1 MDLFKNDTF
10 EIVVR
15 CVIAMTTLFFMTKL
29 LGKKQVSELSLFDYV
44 VGISIGNFASE
55 MAINLEA
62 KFFNAMLAIVVFG
75 ILAYIISILTLKS
88 LKLRK
93 FFIGSPTILL
103 EHGNLIYKNM
113 KKSMIDVNDILSQA
127 REMGYFDISEVEF
140 AILEANGK
148 ISFLPKGEYKNV
160 NIKDMNL
167 KIEKQGLCANVII
180 DGNIMNDN
188 LINIGKD
195 EKWLLHELDVKGK
208 NVSDILLAT
217 VDINDKIVIFDR
229 RKDIDSKNTK
239 YKRLFNAFCEQSRK
253 DNSTNCVYKFI
264 QVCMEP
270 ARGLNTQSAYEK
282 RRFEVNR
289 VLMLKGIEIRDD
301 GNFYKITKAESLSE
315 VERRTREL
323 KNKLSCYGA
332 HQRVLIC
339 CREELLVDDYFH
351 AVQEAVK
358 GICDRVREMSGLLTD
373 GNELIQTAFSVKN
386 PYIVLNS
393 LRTTSEQNQ
402 QNGLKEIILGL
413 IHMVRN
419 VTAHELRIRWDIN
432 ENDAIDILQQVSFVH
447 KYMDQCITVRHLA

>member
-1 MDLFKNDTF
+1 MDLFKNDAF
-10 EIVVR
+10 EVVIR
-15 CVIAMTTLFFMTKL
+15 CIIAMTTLFFMTKL

-62 KFFNAMLAIVVFG
+62 EFFNAMLAIVVFG
-75 ILAYIISILTLKS
+75 VLAYIISILTLKS

-217 VDINDKIVIFDR
+217 VDINDKLVIFDR
-229 RKDIDSKNTK
+229 RKDIDSK
-239 YKRLFNAFCEQSRK
+239 
-253 DNSTNCVYKFI
+253 
-264 QVCMEP
+264 
-270 ARGLNTQSAYEK
+270 
-282 RRFEVNR
+282 
-289 VLMLKGIEIRDD
+289 
-301 GNFYKITKAESLSE
+301 KILE
-315 VERRTREL
+315 
-323 KNKLSCYGA
+323 
-332 HQRVLIC
+332 
-339 CREELLVDDYFH
+339 
-351 AVQEAVK
+351 
-358 GICDRVREMSGLLTD
+358 
-373 GNELIQTAFSVKN
+373 
-386 PYIVLNS
+386 
-393 LRTTSEQNQ
+393 
-402 QNGLKEIILGL
+402 
-413 IHMVRN
+413 
-419 VTAHELRIRWDIN
+419 
-432 ENDAIDILQQVSFVH
+432 
-447 KYMDQCITVRHLA
+447 

>member
-15 CVIAMTTLFFMTKL
+15 CIIAMTTLFFMTKL

-62 KFFNAMLAIVVFG
+62 EFFNAMLAIVVFG

-229 RKDIDSKNTK
+229 RKDIDSKK
-239 YKRLFNAFCEQSRK
+239 
-253 DNSTNCVYKFI
+253 
-264 QVCMEP
+264 
-270 ARGLNTQSAYEK
+270 
-282 RRFEVNR
+282 
-289 VLMLKGIEIRDD
+289 VLE
-301 GNFYKITKAESLSE
+301 
-315 VERRTREL
+315 
-323 KNKLSCYGA
+323 
-332 HQRVLIC
+332 
-339 CREELLVDDYFH
+339 
-351 AVQEAVK
+351 
-358 GICDRVREMSGLLTD
+358 
-373 GNELIQTAFSVKN
+373 
-386 PYIVLNS
+386 
-393 LRTTSEQNQ
+393 
-402 QNGLKEIILGL
+402 
-413 IHMVRN
+413 
-419 VTAHELRIRWDIN
+419 
-432 ENDAIDILQQVSFVH
+432 
-447 KYMDQCITVRHLA
+447 

>member
-1 MDLFKNDTF
+1 MDLFKNDAF
-10 EIVVR
+10 EVVIR
-15 CVIAMTTLFFMTKL
+15 CIIAMTTLFFMTKL

-62 KFFNAMLAIVVFG
+62 EFFNAMLAIVVFG
-75 ILAYIISILTLKS
+75 VLAYIISILTLKS

-208 NVSDILLAT
+208 NVSDILLTT

-229 RKDIDSKNTK
+229 RKDIDSKK
-239 YKRLFNAFCEQSRK
+239 
-253 DNSTNCVYKFI
+253 
-264 QVCMEP
+264 
-270 ARGLNTQSAYEK
+270 
-282 RRFEVNR
+282 
-289 VLMLKGIEIRDD
+289 VLE
-301 GNFYKITKAESLSE
+301 
-315 VERRTREL
+315 
-323 KNKLSCYGA
+323 
-332 HQRVLIC
+332 
-339 CREELLVDDYFH
+339 
-351 AVQEAVK
+351 
-358 GICDRVREMSGLLTD
+358 
-373 GNELIQTAFSVKN
+373 
-386 PYIVLNS
+386 
-393 LRTTSEQNQ
+393 
-402 QNGLKEIILGL
+402 
-413 IHMVRN
+413 
-419 VTAHELRIRWDIN
+419 
-432 ENDAIDILQQVSFVH
+432 
-447 KYMDQCITVRHLA
+447 

>member
-29 LGKKQVSELSLFDYV
+29 LGKKQVSELRLFDDV

-148 ISFLPKGEYKNV
+148 ISFLPKGEYKNI

-167 KIEKQGLCANVII
+167 KIEKQGLCANVIM

-188 LINIGKD
+188 LNNIGKD
-195 EKWLLHELDVKGK
+195 EEWLLHELDVKGK

-229 RKDIDSKNTK
+229 RKDIDSKK
-239 YKRLFNAFCEQSRK
+239 
-253 DNSTNCVYKFI
+253 
-264 QVCMEP
+264 
-270 ARGLNTQSAYEK
+270 
-282 RRFEVNR
+282 
-289 VLMLKGIEIRDD
+289 VLE
-301 GNFYKITKAESLSE
+301 
-315 VERRTREL
+315 
-323 KNKLSCYGA
+323 
-332 HQRVLIC
+332 
-339 CREELLVDDYFH
+339 
-351 AVQEAVK
+351 
-358 GICDRVREMSGLLTD
+358 
-373 GNELIQTAFSVKN
+373 
-386 PYIVLNS
+386 
-393 LRTTSEQNQ
+393 
-402 QNGLKEIILGL
+402 
-413 IHMVRN
+413 
-419 VTAHELRIRWDIN
+419 
-432 ENDAIDILQQVSFVH
+432 
-447 KYMDQCITVRHLA
+447 

>member
-1 MDLFKNDTF
+1 MDLFKNDAF
-10 EIVVR
+10 EVVIR
-15 CVIAMTTLFFMTKL
+15 CIIAMTTLFFMTKL

-62 KFFNAMLAIVVFG
+62 EFFNAMLAIVVFG
-75 ILAYIISILTLKS
+75 VLAYIISILTLKS

-229 RKDIDSKNTK
+229 RKDIDSKK
-239 YKRLFNAFCEQSRK
+239 
-253 DNSTNCVYKFI
+253 
-264 QVCMEP
+264 
-270 ARGLNTQSAYEK
+270 
-282 RRFEVNR
+282 
-289 VLMLKGIEIRDD
+289 VLE
-301 GNFYKITKAESLSE
+301 
-315 VERRTREL
+315 
-323 KNKLSCYGA
+323 
-332 HQRVLIC
+332 
-339 CREELLVDDYFH
+339 
-351 AVQEAVK
+351 
-358 GICDRVREMSGLLTD
+358 
-373 GNELIQTAFSVKN
+373 
-386 PYIVLNS
+386 
-393 LRTTSEQNQ
+393 
-402 QNGLKEIILGL
+402 
-413 IHMVRN
+413 
-419 VTAHELRIRWDIN
+419 
-432 ENDAIDILQQVSFVH
+432 
-447 KYMDQCITVRHLA
+447 

>member
-1 MDLFKNDTF
+1 MDIFNNDTF
-10 EIVVR
+10 NIIIR
-15 CVIAMTTLFFMTKL
+15 CVVAMTTLFFMTKL

-62 KFFNAMLAIVVFG
+62 EFFNAMLAIVVFG
-75 ILAYIISILTLKS
+75 VLAYIISILTLKS

-217 VDINDKIVIFDR
+217 VDINDKLVIFDR
-229 RKDIDSKNTK
+229 RKDIDSK
-239 YKRLFNAFCEQSRK
+239 
-253 DNSTNCVYKFI
+253 
-264 QVCMEP
+264 
-270 ARGLNTQSAYEK
+270 
-282 RRFEVNR
+282 
-289 VLMLKGIEIRDD
+289 
-301 GNFYKITKAESLSE
+301 KILE
-315 VERRTREL
+315 
-323 KNKLSCYGA
+323 
-332 HQRVLIC
+332 
-339 CREELLVDDYFH
+339 
-351 AVQEAVK
+351 
-358 GICDRVREMSGLLTD
+358 
-373 GNELIQTAFSVKN
+373 
-386 PYIVLNS
+386 
-393 LRTTSEQNQ
+393 
-402 QNGLKEIILGL
+402 
-413 IHMVRN
+413 
-419 VTAHELRIRWDIN
+419 
-432 ENDAIDILQQVSFVH
+432 
-447 KYMDQCITVRHLA
+447 

>member
-1 MDLFKNDTF
+1 MDLFKNDAF
-10 EIVVR
+10 EVVIR

-62 KFFNAMLAIVVFG
+62 EFFNSMLAIVVFG
-75 ILAYIISILTLKS
+75 VLAYIISILTLKS

-148 ISFLPKGEYKNV
+148 ISFLPKGEYKNI

-217 VDINDKIVIFDR
+217 VDINDKLVIFDR
-229 RKDIDSKNTK
+229 RKDIDSKK
-239 YKRLFNAFCEQSRK
+239 
-253 DNSTNCVYKFI
+253 
-264 QVCMEP
+264 
-270 ARGLNTQSAYEK
+270 
-282 RRFEVNR
+282 
-289 VLMLKGIEIRDD
+289 VLE
-301 GNFYKITKAESLSE
+301 
-315 VERRTREL
+315 
-323 KNKLSCYGA
+323 
-332 HQRVLIC
+332 
-339 CREELLVDDYFH
+339 
-351 AVQEAVK
+351 
-358 GICDRVREMSGLLTD
+358 
-373 GNELIQTAFSVKN
+373 
-386 PYIVLNS
+386 
-393 LRTTSEQNQ
+393 
-402 QNGLKEIILGL
+402 
-413 IHMVRN
+413 
-419 VTAHELRIRWDIN
+419 
-432 ENDAIDILQQVSFVH
+432 
-447 KYMDQCITVRHLA
+447 

>member
-29 LGKKQVSELSLFDYV
+29 LGKKQVSELRLFDDV

-148 ISFLPKGEYKNV
+148 ISFLPKGEYKNI

-167 KIEKQGLCANVII
+167 KREKQGLCANVIM

-188 LINIGKD
+188 LNNIGKD
-195 EKWLLHELDVKGK
+195 EEWLLHELDVKGK

-229 RKDIDSKNTK
+229 RKDIDSKK
-239 YKRLFNAFCEQSRK
+239 
-253 DNSTNCVYKFI
+253 
-264 QVCMEP
+264 
-270 ARGLNTQSAYEK
+270 
-282 RRFEVNR
+282 
-289 VLMLKGIEIRDD
+289 VLE
-301 GNFYKITKAESLSE
+301 
-315 VERRTREL
+315 
-323 KNKLSCYGA
+323 
-332 HQRVLIC
+332 
-339 CREELLVDDYFH
+339 
-351 AVQEAVK
+351 
-358 GICDRVREMSGLLTD
+358 
-373 GNELIQTAFSVKN
+373 
-386 PYIVLNS
+386 
-393 LRTTSEQNQ
+393 
-402 QNGLKEIILGL
+402 
-413 IHMVRN
+413 
-419 VTAHELRIRWDIN
+419 
-432 ENDAIDILQQVSFVH
+432 
-447 KYMDQCITVRHLA
+447 

>member
-1 MDLFKNDTF
+1 MDLFKNDAF
-10 EIVVR
+10 EVVIR
-15 CVIAMTTLFFMTKL
+15 CIIAMTTLFFMTKL

-148 ISFLPKGEYKNV
+148 ISFLPKGEYKNI

-167 KIEKQGLCANVII
+167 KIEKQGLCANVIM

-188 LINIGKD
+188 LNNIGKD
-195 EKWLLHELDVKGK
+195 EEWLLHELDVKGK

-217 VDINDKIVIFDR
+217 VDINDKLVIFDR
-229 RKDIDSKNTK
+229 RKDIDSKK
-239 YKRLFNAFCEQSRK
+239 
-253 DNSTNCVYKFI
+253 
-264 QVCMEP
+264 
-270 ARGLNTQSAYEK
+270 
-282 RRFEVNR
+282 
-289 VLMLKGIEIRDD
+289 VLE
-301 GNFYKITKAESLSE
+301 
-315 VERRTREL
+315 
-323 KNKLSCYGA
+323 
-332 HQRVLIC
+332 
-339 CREELLVDDYFH
+339 
-351 AVQEAVK
+351 
-358 GICDRVREMSGLLTD
+358 
-373 GNELIQTAFSVKN
+373 
-386 PYIVLNS
+386 
-393 LRTTSEQNQ
+393 
-402 QNGLKEIILGL
+402 
-413 IHMVRN
+413 
-419 VTAHELRIRWDIN
+419 
-432 ENDAIDILQQVSFVH
+432 
-447 KYMDQCITVRHLA
+447 

>member
-15 CVIAMTTLFFMTKL
+15 CIIAMTTLFFMTKL

-55 MAINLEA
+55 MTINLEA
-62 KFFNAMLAIVVFG
+62 EFFNAMLAIVVFG
-75 ILAYIISILTLKS
+75 VLAYIISILTLKS

-229 RKDIDSKNTK
+229 RKDIDSK
-239 YKRLFNAFCEQSRK
+239 
-253 DNSTNCVYKFI
+253 
-264 QVCMEP
+264 
-270 ARGLNTQSAYEK
+270 
-282 RRFEVNR
+282 
-289 VLMLKGIEIRDD
+289 
-301 GNFYKITKAESLSE
+301 KILE
-315 VERRTREL
+315 
-323 KNKLSCYGA
+323 
-332 HQRVLIC
+332 
-339 CREELLVDDYFH
+339 
-351 AVQEAVK
+351 
-358 GICDRVREMSGLLTD
+358 
-373 GNELIQTAFSVKN
+373 
-386 PYIVLNS
+386 
-393 LRTTSEQNQ
+393 
-402 QNGLKEIILGL
+402 
-413 IHMVRN
+413 
-419 VTAHELRIRWDIN
+419 
-432 ENDAIDILQQVSFVH
+432 
-447 KYMDQCITVRHLA
+447 

>member
-1 MDLFKNDTF
+1 MDLFKNDAF
-10 EIVVR
+10 EVVIR
-15 CVIAMTTLFFMTKL
+15 CIIAMTTLFFMTKL

-62 KFFNAMLAIVVFG
+62 EFFNAMLAIVVFG
-75 ILAYIISILTLKS
+75 VLAYIISILTLKS

-167 KIEKQGLCANVII
+167 KIEKQGLRANVII

-208 NVSDILLAT
+208 NVNDILLAT

-229 RKDIDSKNTK
+229 RKDIDSK
-239 YKRLFNAFCEQSRK
+239 
-253 DNSTNCVYKFI
+253 
-264 QVCMEP
+264 
-270 ARGLNTQSAYEK
+270 
-282 RRFEVNR
+282 
-289 VLMLKGIEIRDD
+289 
-301 GNFYKITKAESLSE
+301 KILE
-315 VERRTREL
+315 
-323 KNKLSCYGA
+323 
-332 HQRVLIC
+332 
-339 CREELLVDDYFH
+339 
-351 AVQEAVK
+351 
-358 GICDRVREMSGLLTD
+358 
-373 GNELIQTAFSVKN
+373 
-386 PYIVLNS
+386 
-393 LRTTSEQNQ
+393 
-402 QNGLKEIILGL
+402 
-413 IHMVRN
+413 
-419 VTAHELRIRWDIN
+419 
-432 ENDAIDILQQVSFVH
+432 
-447 KYMDQCITVRHLA
+447 

>member
-148 ISFLPKGEYKNV
+148 ISFLPKGEYKNI

-167 KIEKQGLCANVII
+167 KIEKQGLCANVIM

-188 LINIGKD
+188 LNNIGKD
-195 EKWLLHELDVKGK
+195 EEWLLHELDVKGK

-217 VDINDKIVIFDR
+217 VDINDKLVIFDR
-229 RKDIDSKNTK
+229 RKDIDSK
-239 YKRLFNAFCEQSRK
+239 
-253 DNSTNCVYKFI
+253 
-264 QVCMEP
+264 
-270 ARGLNTQSAYEK
+270 
-282 RRFEVNR
+282 
-289 VLMLKGIEIRDD
+289 
-301 GNFYKITKAESLSE
+301 KILE
-315 VERRTREL
+315 
-323 KNKLSCYGA
+323 
-332 HQRVLIC
+332 
-339 CREELLVDDYFH
+339 
-351 AVQEAVK
+351 
-358 GICDRVREMSGLLTD
+358 
-373 GNELIQTAFSVKN
+373 
-386 PYIVLNS
+386 
-393 LRTTSEQNQ
+393 
-402 QNGLKEIILGL
+402 
-413 IHMVRN
+413 
-419 VTAHELRIRWDIN
+419 
-432 ENDAIDILQQVSFVH
+432 
-447 KYMDQCITVRHLA
+447 

>member
-148 ISFLPKGEYKNV
+148 ISFLPKGEYKNI

-167 KIEKQGLCANVII
+167 KIEKQGLCANVIM

-188 LINIGKD
+188 LNNIGKD
-195 EKWLLHELDVKGK
+195 EEWLLHELDVKGK

-229 RKDIDSKNTK
+229 RKDIDSKK
-239 YKRLFNAFCEQSRK
+239 
-253 DNSTNCVYKFI
+253 
-264 QVCMEP
+264 
-270 ARGLNTQSAYEK
+270 
-282 RRFEVNR
+282 
-289 VLMLKGIEIRDD
+289 VLE
-301 GNFYKITKAESLSE
+301 
-315 VERRTREL
+315 
-323 KNKLSCYGA
+323 
-332 HQRVLIC
+332 
-339 CREELLVDDYFH
+339 
-351 AVQEAVK
+351 
-358 GICDRVREMSGLLTD
+358 
-373 GNELIQTAFSVKN
+373 
-386 PYIVLNS
+386 
-393 LRTTSEQNQ
+393 
-402 QNGLKEIILGL
+402 
-413 IHMVRN
+413 
-419 VTAHELRIRWDIN
+419 
-432 ENDAIDILQQVSFVH
+432 
-447 KYMDQCITVRHLA
+447 

>member
-1 MDLFKNDTF
+1 MDLFKIDTF
-10 EIVVR
+10 EVVVR

-148 ISFLPKGEYKNV
+148 ISFLPKGEYKNI

-180 DGNIMNDN
+180 DGNIMDDN

-195 EKWLLHELDVKGK
+195 TEWLLHELKCKGK
-208 NVSDILLAT
+208 KVHDILLAT
-217 VDINDKIVIFDR
+217 VDINDKL
-229 RKDIDSKNTK
+229 T
-239 YKRLFNAFCEQSRK
+239 L
-253 DNSTNCVYKFI
+253 
-264 QVCMEP
+264 
-270 ARGLNTQSAYEK
+270 YEK
-282 RRFEVNR
+282 
-289 VLMLKGIEIRDD
+289 L
-301 GNFYKITKAESLSE
+301 
-315 VERRTREL
+315 
-323 KNKLSCYGA
+323 
-332 HQRVLIC
+332 
-339 CREELLVDDYFH
+339 
-351 AVQEAVK
+351 
-358 GICDRVREMSGLLTD
+358 
-373 GNELIQTAFSVKN
+373 
-386 PYIVLNS
+386 P
-393 LRTTSEQNQ
+393 
-402 QNGLKEIILGL
+402 
-413 IHMVRN
+413 
-419 VTAHELRIRWDIN
+419 
-432 ENDAIDILQQVSFVH
+432 
-447 KYMDQCITVRHLA
+447 YMDSNKILE

>member
-75 ILAYIISILTLKS
+75 VLAYIISILTLKS

-148 ISFLPKGEYKNV
+148 ISFLPKGEYKNI

-167 KIEKQGLCANVII
+167 KIEKQGLCANVIM

-188 LINIGKD
+188 LNNIGKD
-195 EKWLLHELDVKGK
+195 EEWLLHELDVKGK

-229 RKDIDSKNTK
+229 RKDIDSK
-239 YKRLFNAFCEQSRK
+239 
-253 DNSTNCVYKFI
+253 
-264 QVCMEP
+264 
-270 ARGLNTQSAYEK
+270 
-282 RRFEVNR
+282 
-289 VLMLKGIEIRDD
+289 
-301 GNFYKITKAESLSE
+301 KILE
-315 VERRTREL
+315 
-323 KNKLSCYGA
+323 
-332 HQRVLIC
+332 
-339 CREELLVDDYFH
+339 
-351 AVQEAVK
+351 
-358 GICDRVREMSGLLTD
+358 
-373 GNELIQTAFSVKN
+373 
-386 PYIVLNS
+386 
-393 LRTTSEQNQ
+393 
-402 QNGLKEIILGL
+402 
-413 IHMVRN
+413 
-419 VTAHELRIRWDIN
+419 
-432 ENDAIDILQQVSFVH
+432 
-447 KYMDQCITVRHLA
+447 

>member
-62 KFFNAMLAIVVFG
+62 KFFNTMLAIVVFG

-229 RKDIDSKNTK
+229 RKDIDSK
-239 YKRLFNAFCEQSRK
+239 
-253 DNSTNCVYKFI
+253 
-264 QVCMEP
+264 
-270 ARGLNTQSAYEK
+270 
-282 RRFEVNR
+282 
-289 VLMLKGIEIRDD
+289 
-301 GNFYKITKAESLSE
+301 KILE
-315 VERRTREL
+315 
-323 KNKLSCYGA
+323 
-332 HQRVLIC
+332 
-339 CREELLVDDYFH
+339 
-351 AVQEAVK
+351 
-358 GICDRVREMSGLLTD
+358 
-373 GNELIQTAFSVKN
+373 
-386 PYIVLNS
+386 
-393 LRTTSEQNQ
+393 
-402 QNGLKEIILGL
+402 
-413 IHMVRN
+413 
-419 VTAHELRIRWDIN
+419 
-432 ENDAIDILQQVSFVH
+432 
-447 KYMDQCITVRHLA
+447 

>member
-1 MDLFKNDTF
+1 MDIFNNDTF
-10 EIVVR
+10 NIIIR
-15 CVIAMTTLFFMTKL
+15 CVVAMTTLFFMTKL

-62 KFFNAMLAIVVFG
+62 EFFNALLAIVVFG
-75 ILAYIISILTLKS
+75 LLAYIISILTLKS

-93 FFIGSPTILL
+93 FFVGAPTILI
-103 EHGNLIYKNM
+103 ENGKLIYKNM
-113 KKSMIDVNDILSQA
+113 KKSMIDVNDLLSQA

-229 RKDIDSKNTK
+229 RKDIDSK
-239 YKRLFNAFCEQSRK
+239 
-253 DNSTNCVYKFI
+253 
-264 QVCMEP
+264 
-270 ARGLNTQSAYEK
+270 
-282 RRFEVNR
+282 
-289 VLMLKGIEIRDD
+289 
-301 GNFYKITKAESLSE
+301 KILE
-315 VERRTREL
+315 
-323 KNKLSCYGA
+323 
-332 HQRVLIC
+332 
-339 CREELLVDDYFH
+339 
-351 AVQEAVK
+351 
-358 GICDRVREMSGLLTD
+358 
-373 GNELIQTAFSVKN
+373 
-386 PYIVLNS
+386 
-393 LRTTSEQNQ
+393 
-402 QNGLKEIILGL
+402 
-413 IHMVRN
+413 
-419 VTAHELRIRWDIN
+419 
-432 ENDAIDILQQVSFVH
+432 
-447 KYMDQCITVRHLA
+447 